1 MRVFLVRFSEEPRL
15 GFYGGIFQQQFD
27 ILKTKRLINPEY
39 NHIISVFWGF
49 FLKTNV
55 LKFIKVRFDQV
66 SFQQKISKT
75 KPKTF

>member
-39 NHIISVFWGF
+39 NHIISVFGVF
-49 FLKTNV
+49 F
-55 LKFIKVRFDQV
+55 
-66 SFQQKISKT
+66 
-75 KPKTF
+75 